1 MIVSLMVA
9 YSKNRVIGKD
19 NKLLWHLSD
28 DLKNF
33 KRVTSGHHI
42 IMGRKTYESIGRA
55 LPNRTNVIITRNTN
69 YHAPGCVV
77 VNSLEKALNFA
88 KESGETEAIITGGG
102 EIYKEALSIIDR
114 AYVTE
119 VDCEIVGDTY
129 FPKVDFSNWKVIETI
144 EHPKDEKNEFS
155 WVFKTIQKIVKC

>member
-19 NKLLWHLSD
+19 IRLLWRLSD

-55 LPNRTNVIITRNTN
+55 LPNRTNVVITRNKN
-69 YHAPGCVV
+69 FQAPGCVV
-77 VNSLEKALNFA
+77 VHSLEAAIDFA
-88 KESGETEAIITGGG
+88 RDNGETQAIITGGG
-102 EIYKEALSIIDR
+102 EIYQQALSIVDKMYI
-114 AYVTE
+114 TE
-119 VDCEIVGDTY
+119 VDCEIDGDAY
-129 FPKVDFSNWKVIETI
+129 FPEIDTSNWKLVDVVHWQQDDKIEFNWT
-144 EHPKDEKNEFS
+144 
-155 WVFKTIQKIVKC
+155 FKELSRQ

>member
-19 NKLLWHLSD
+19 NRLLWRLSD

-55 LPNRTNVIITRNTN
+55 LPNRTNVVITRNKN
-69 YHAPGCVV
+69 FQAPGCVV
-77 VNSLEKALNFA
+77 VHSLEAAIDLARDN
-88 KESGETEAIITGGG
+88 GETQAIITGGG
-102 EIYKEALSIIDR
+102 EIYQQALSIVDKMYI
-114 AYVTE
+114 TE
-119 VDCEIVGDTY
+119 VDCEIDGDAY
-129 FPKVDFSNWKVIETI
+129 FPEIDTSNWKLV
-144 EHPKDEKNEFS
+144 DEVHWQQDDKNEFN
-155 WVFKTIQKIVKC
+155 WTFKELSRQ

>member
-19 NKLLWHLSD
+19 NRLLWRLSD

-55 LPNRTNVIITRNTN
+55 LPNRTNVVITRNKN
-69 YHAPGCVV
+69 FQAPGCVV
-77 VNSLEKALNFA
+77 VHSLEAAIDLARDN
-88 KESGETEAIITGGG
+88 GETQAIITGGG
-102 EIYKEALSIIDR
+102 EIYQQALSIVDKMYI
-114 AYVTE
+114 TE
-119 VDCEIVGDTY
+119 VDCEIDGDAY
-129 FPKVDFSNWKVIETI
+129 FPEIDTSHWKLVDEVHWQQ
-144 EHPKDEKNEFS
+144 DDKNEFNWTYKELS
-155 WVFKTIQKIVKC
+155 RQ

>member
-19 NKLLWHLSD
+19 NRLLWRLSD

-55 LPNRTNVIITRNTN
+55 LPNRTNVVITRNKN
-69 YHAPGCVV
+69 FQAPGCVV
-77 VNSLEKALNFA
+77 VHSLEAAIDFA
-88 KESGETEAIITGGG
+88 RDNGETQAIITGGG
-102 EIYKEALSIIDR
+102 EIYQQALSIVDKMYI
-114 AYVTE
+114 TE
-119 VDCEIVGDTY
+119 VDCEIDGDAY
-129 FPKVDFSNWKVIETI
+129 FPEIDTSNWKLV
-144 EHPKDEKNEFS
+144 DEVHWQQDDKNEFN
-155 WVFKTIQKIVKC
+155 WTFKELSRQ